1 MDIEDVGGELL
12 EEIITNKNNNK
23 QKQKNIVNKTKKK
36 KVNQNKKEEEKD
48 EKNEKSSSSHNNK
61 RIFVKTFGCSHNASD
76 SEYMIGILAQNGY
89 EIVDNLE
96 DSDLTIINSCTVKSP
111 SQAAFLN
118 TVTKSKQYNKH
129 VVVGG
134 CVPQA
139 ERNLKGLENCSI
151 VGVSQ
156 IDKIDYIVKNT
167 FEGNVVRLLENKT
180 LPSLLLPKIRRNK
193 YIEIIPISQGCL
205 GSCTYCKTKQARGK
219 LISYP
224 IKQIVEACKRAWE
237 NNAKELW
244 VTSEDTAVYGR
255 DIGTNLPTLMIEI
268 LKYVPKDVMI
278 RIGMANPPY
287 ILENVN
293 QMIKVLNHPNV
304 YSFIH
309 IPVQSGSN
317 AVLDKMLREYTIEE
331 FNYLCDRFIE
341 GVPNITIA
349 TDIICGFPSE
359 TRENFEETLNMVE
372 KYKFPVINISQFYP
386 RPGTVAA
393 KWKKIDTKEVHYRS
407 KTLAE
412 LFGSYSN
419 YKHLLNTTQRVWVHD
434 TNEEE
439 KNKEENMMV
448 SHNKSY
454 VKVLIPKDEK
464 LYGKE
469 LIVKIRDVY
478 KWHCVGEIIDRNP
491 EPVVVDY
498 NEYFKDILKQKSIM
512 IENYDNALSHTNN
525 ENGDSYSI
533 HDTFNFIKNK
543 KEENGLRK
551 YKELLN
557 NKKSKFTQIFIINSL
572 NILAFIYL
580 FYSLLKYFKIF

>member
-1 MDIEDVGGELL
+1 MDIEDSGDLIKN
-12 EEIITNKNNNK
+12 IISEKNPKEKKQSKKKLILKNPPKNSPKNNNY
-23 QKQKNIVNKTKKK
+23 
-36 KVNQNKKEEEKD
+36 
-48 EKNEKSSSSHNNK
+48 
-61 RIFVKTFGCSHNASD
+61 RIYIKTFGCSHNASD
-76 SEYMIGILAQNGY
+76 SEYMAGILSSEGY
-89 EIVDNLE
+89 EIVPSLE
-96 DSDLTIINSCTVKSP
+96 SSDLAIINSCTVKSP

-118 TVTKSKQYNKH
+118 SVIKSKSFNKKII
-129 VVVGG
+129 VGG

-156 IDKIDYIVKNT
+156 IDKIDYIVKETLNGNT
-167 FEGNVVRLLENKT
+167 VRLLENKK

-193 YIEIIPISQGCL
+193 FIEIIPISQGCL

-224 IKQIVEACKRAWE
+224 IEHIVQACKNAWE

-244 VTSEDTAVYGR
+244 ITSEDTGVYDR
-255 DIGTNLPTLMIEI
+255 DIGTNLPNLLVEI
-268 LKYVPKDVMI
+268 LKDIPEDVMI

-287 ILENVN
+287 ILEHVN
-293 QMIKVLNHPNV
+293 NMIKILNHPNV

-331 FNYLCDRFIE
+331 FNFLCDKFIE

-349 TDIICGFPSE
+349 TDIICGFPTE
-359 TRENFEETLNMVE
+359 TKENFEETLNLVE

-393 KWKKIDTKEVHYRS
+393 KWKKIDTKEVHNRS

-412 LFGSYSN
+412 LFGSYSH
-419 YKHLLNTTQRVWVHD
+419 YKHLLNTTQRVWIHD
-434 TNEEE
+434 LNEEE

-448 SHNKSY
+448 GHNKSY
-454 VKVLIPKDEK
+454 VKILIPKDEN

-469 LIVKIRDVY
+469 LIVKITQIH
-478 KWHCVGEIIDRNP
+478 KWHCVGEIIDKNP
-491 EPVVVDY
+491 KPLKVDY
-498 NEYFKDILKQKSIM
+498 KEYFKDILRQKDIM
-512 IENYDNALSHTNN
+512 IKNYENKLGRFNN
-525 ENGDSYSI
+525 NINGDSYSI
-533 HDTFNFIKNK
+533 HDTFNNDLNNNNKNK
-543 KEENGLRK
+543 DDSNDLRK
-551 YKELLN
+551 YKDYFERKKKG
-557 NKKSKFTQIFIINSL
+557 NKYNKFLGVIMYIITFFYFVYCFSKTIK
-572 NILAFIYL
+572 
-580 FYSLLKYFKIF
+580 LK

>member
-1 MDIEDVGGELL
+1 MDIEDAGELL
-12 EEIITNKNNNK
+12 ENVISNKNNNDQHQKTQIINKK
-23 QKQKNIVNKTKKK
+23 QKEKEKNSSINEKKK
-36 KVNQNKKEEEKD
+36 IYV
-48 EKNEKSSSSHNNK
+48 
-61 RIFVKTFGCSHNASD
+61 RTFGCSHNASD
-76 SEYMIGILAQNGY
+76 SEYMVGILAKEGY

-111 SQAAFLN
+111 SQAAFINLAL
-118 TVTKSKQYNKH
+118 KSKQKNKH

-156 IDKIDYIVKNT
+156 IDKIDYIVKQT
-167 FEGNVVRLLENKT
+167 FEGNTVRLLENKT

-224 IKQIVEACKRAWE
+224 TKQIVEACKRAWE

-244 VTSEDTAVYGR
+244 ITSEDTGVYGR
-255 DIGTNLPTLMIEI
+255 DIGTNLPNLMVEI

-293 QMIKVLNHPNV
+293 QMIKILNHPNV

-331 FNYLCDRFIE
+331 FNYLCDKFLD

-349 TDIICGFPSE
+349 TDIISGFPTE
-359 TRENFEETLNMVE
+359 KRENFQETLNLVE

-407 KTLAE
+407 KALDE
-412 LFGSYSN
+412 LFNSYSN
-419 YKHLLNTTQRVWVHD
+419 YKHLLNTEQRVWVHD
-434 TNEEE
+434 TNEET
-439 KNKEENMMV
+439 KNKKENMMV
-448 SHNKSY
+448 AHNKSY
-454 VKVLIPKDEK
+454 VKVLIPKDEE

-469 LIVKIRDVY
+469 LLVKIKEVS
-478 KWHCVGEIIDRNP
+478 KWHCVGEIIDKNP
-491 EPVVVDY
+491 KPITVDY
-498 NEYFKDILKQKSIM
+498 NEYFKDILRQKKVM
-512 IENYDNALSHTNN
+512 IQNYENSLSYNN
-525 ENGDSYSI
+525 KENGDSYSI
-533 HDTFNFIKNK
+533 HDTFKVNK
-543 KEENGLRK
+543 KNEEDDLRK
-551 YKELLN
+551 YKQYYEKKNTNNYIEFLLKMFN
-557 NKKSKFTQIFIINSL
+557 IFSVL
-572 NILAFIYL
+572 YFIY
-580 FYSLLKYFKIF
+580 SLIKYFKLF

>member
-1 MDIEDVGGELL
+1 MDIEDAGDLL
-12 EEIITNKNNNK
+12 EDMLPNKSNNK
-23 QKQKNIVNKTKKK
+23 QKPKNQIVKKTKKQNK
-36 KVNQNKKEEEKD
+36 NKKEEL
-48 EKNEKSSSSHNNK
+48 NSTNNNK
-61 RIFVKTFGCSHNASD
+61 KKIFVKTFGCSHNASD
-76 SEYMIGILAQNGY
+76 SEYMLGILSNQGY

-111 SQAAFLN
+111 YQAAFLN
-118 TVTKSKQYNKH
+118 TVIKSKEYNKH

-167 FEGNVVRLLENKT
+167 FEGNTVRLLENKS

-224 IKQIVEACKRAWE
+224 IEQIVKACKRAWE

-244 VTSEDTAVYGR
+244 ITSEDTGVYGR
-255 DIGTNLPTLMIEI
+255 DIGTNLPNLMVEI

-317 AVLDKMLREYTIEE
+317 PVLDKMLREYTIEE
-331 FNYLCDRFIE
+331 FNYLCDKFIE

-349 TDIICGFPSE
+349 TDIICGFPTE
-359 TRENFEETLNMVE
+359 TRENFQETLNMVE

-407 KTLAE
+407 KALAE

-448 SHNKSY
+448 AHNKSY
-454 VKVLIPKDEK
+454 VKILIPKDEK

-469 LIVKIRDVY
+469 LIVKIKETY
-478 KWHCVGEIIDRNP
+478 KWHCVGEIIDKNP
-491 EPVVVDY
+491 EPIVIDY

-512 IENYDNALSHTNN
+512 IQNYENSLNYNN
-525 ENGDSYSI
+525 NKNGDSYSI
-533 HDTFNFIKNK
+533 HDTFNINK
-543 KEENGLRK
+543 KDKEIDDLRK
-551 YKELLN
+551 YKEYFQ
-557 NKKSKFTQIFIINSL
+557 NKKTNKKFIFLVNLINICA
-572 NILAFIYL
+572 ILYLIYT
-580 FYSLLKYFKIF
+580 LLKFFRLF

>member
-1 MDIEDVGGELL
+1 MDIEDAGELL
-12 EEIITNKNNNK
+12 ENVISNKNNNDQHQKTQIINKK
-23 QKQKNIVNKTKKK
+23 QKEREKNSSNNEKKK
-36 KVNQNKKEEEKD
+36 IYV
-48 EKNEKSSSSHNNK
+48 
-61 RIFVKTFGCSHNASD
+61 RTFGCSHNASD
-76 SEYMIGILAQNGY
+76 SEYMVGILAKEGY

-111 SQAAFLN
+111 SQAAFINLAL
-118 TVTKSKQYNKH
+118 KSKQKNKH

-156 IDKIDYIVKNT
+156 IDKIDYIVKQT
-167 FEGNVVRLLENKT
+167 FEGNTVRLLENKT

-224 IKQIVEACKRAWE
+224 TKQIVEACKRAWE

-244 VTSEDTAVYGR
+244 ITSEDTGVYGR
-255 DIGTNLPTLMIEI
+255 DIGTNLPNLMVEI

-293 QMIKVLNHPNV
+293 QMIKILNHPNV

-331 FNYLCDRFIE
+331 FNYLCDKFLD

-349 TDIICGFPSE
+349 TDIICGFPTE
-359 TRENFEETLNMVE
+359 KRENFQETLNLVE

-407 KTLAE
+407 KALDE
-412 LFGSYSN
+412 LFNSYSN
-419 YKHLLNTTQRVWVHD
+419 YKHLLNTEQRVWVHD
-434 TNEEE
+434 TNEEA
-439 KNKEENMMV
+439 KNKKENMMV
-448 SHNKSY
+448 AHNKSY
-454 VKVLIPKDEK
+454 VKVLIPKDEE

-469 LIVKIRDVY
+469 LLVKIKEVS
-478 KWHCVGEIIDRNP
+478 KWHCVGEIIDKNP
-491 EPVVVDY
+491 KPITVDY
-498 NEYFKDILKQKSIM
+498 NEYFKDILRQKKVM
-512 IENYDNALSHTNN
+512 IQNYENSLSYNN
-525 ENGDSYSI
+525 KENGDSYSI
-533 HDTFNFIKNK
+533 HDTFNINKISNK
-543 KEENGLRK
+543 KNEEDDLRK
-551 YKELLN
+551 YKQYYEKKNTNNYIEFLLKMFN
-557 NKKSKFTQIFIINSL
+557 IFSVL
-572 NILAFIYL
+572 YFIY
-580 FYSLLKYFKIF
+580 SLIKYFKLF

>member
-1 MDIEDVGGELL
+1 MDIEDAGDLL
-12 EEIITNKNNNK
+12 EDMLPNKSNNK
-23 QKQKNIVNKTKKK
+23 QKPKNQIVKKIKKQNK
-36 KVNQNKKEEEKD
+36 NKKEEL
-48 EKNEKSSSSHNNK
+48 NSTNNNK
-61 RIFVKTFGCSHNASD
+61 KKIFVKTFGCSHNASD
-76 SEYMIGILAQNGY
+76 SEYMIGILSKEGY

-118 TVTKSKQYNKH
+118 TVIKSKEYNKH

-167 FEGNVVRLLENKT
+167 FEGNTVRLLENKS

-224 IKQIVEACKRAWE
+224 IEQIVKACKRAWE

-244 VTSEDTAVYGR
+244 ITSEDTGVYGR
-255 DIGTNLPTLMIEI
+255 DIGTNLPNLMVEI

-317 AVLDKMLREYTIEE
+317 PVLDKMLREYTIEE
-331 FNYLCDRFIE
+331 FNYLCDKFIE

-349 TDIICGFPSE
+349 TDIICGFPTE
-359 TRENFEETLNMVE
+359 TRENFQETLNMVE

-407 KTLAE
+407 KALAE

-448 SHNKSY
+448 AHNKSY
-454 VKVLIPKDEK
+454 VKILIPKDEK

-469 LIVKIRDVY
+469 LIVKIKETY
-478 KWHCVGEIIDRNP
+478 KWHCVGEIIDKNP
-491 EPVVVDY
+491 EPIVIDY

-512 IENYDNALSHTNN
+512 IQNYENSLNYNN
-525 ENGDSYSI
+525 NKNGDSYSI
-533 HDTFNFIKNK
+533 HDTFNINK
-543 KEENGLRK
+543 KDKEIDDLRK
-551 YKELLN
+551 YKEYFQ
-557 NKKSKFTQIFIINSL
+557 NKKTNKKFNFLVNLINICA
-572 NILAFIYL
+572 ILYLIYT
-580 FYSLLKYFKIF
+580 LLKFFRLF

>member
-1 MDIEDVGGELL
+1 MDIEDAGELL
-12 EEIITNKNNNK
+12 ENVISNKNNNDQHQKTQIINKK
-23 QKQKNIVNKTKKK
+23 QKEKNSSINEKKK
-36 KVNQNKKEEEKD
+36 IYV
-48 EKNEKSSSSHNNK
+48 
-61 RIFVKTFGCSHNASD
+61 RTFGCSHNASD
-76 SEYMIGILAQNGY
+76 SEYMVGILAKEGY

-111 SQAAFLN
+111 SQAAFINLAL
-118 TVTKSKQYNKH
+118 KSKQKNKH

-156 IDKIDYIVKNT
+156 IDKIDYIVKQT
-167 FEGNVVRLLENKT
+167 FEGNTVRLLENKT

-224 IKQIVEACKRAWE
+224 TKQIVEACKRAWE

-244 VTSEDTAVYGR
+244 ITSEDTGVYGR
-255 DIGTNLPTLMIEI
+255 DIGTNLPNLMVEI

-293 QMIKVLNHPNV
+293 QMIKILNHPNV

-331 FNYLCDRFIE
+331 FNYLCDKFLD

-349 TDIICGFPSE
+349 TDIICGFPTE
-359 TRENFEETLNMVE
+359 KRENFQETLNLVE

-407 KTLAE
+407 KALDE
-412 LFGSYSN
+412 LFNSYSN
-419 YKHLLNTTQRVWVHD
+419 YKHLLNTEQRVWVHD
-434 TNEEE
+434 TNEEA
-439 KNKEENMMV
+439 KNKKENMMV
-448 SHNKSY
+448 AHNKSY
-454 VKVLIPKDEK
+454 VKVLIPKDEE

-469 LIVKIRDVY
+469 LLVKIKEVS
-478 KWHCVGEIIDRNP
+478 KWHCVGEIIDKNP
-491 EPVVVDY
+491 KPITVDY
-498 NEYFKDILKQKSIM
+498 NEYFKDILRQKKVM
-512 IENYDNALSHTNN
+512 IQNYENSLSYNN
-525 ENGDSYSI
+525 KENGDSYSI
-533 HDTFNFIKNK
+533 HDTFKVNK
-543 KEENGLRK
+543 KNEEDDLRK
-551 YKELLN
+551 YKQYYEKKNTNNYIEFLLKMFN
-557 NKKSKFTQIFIINSL
+557 IFSVL
-572 NILAFIYL
+572 YFIY
-580 FYSLLKYFKIF
+580 SLIKYFKLF

>member
-1 MDIEDVGGELL
+1 MDIEDSGELL
-12 EEIITNKNNNK
+12 EDMISNK
-23 QKQKNIVNKTKKK
+23 KNIKKHSKSQILKKVKKGKNVKNEELETTNHKKK
-36 KVNQNKKEEEKD
+36 
-48 EKNEKSSSSHNNK
+48 
-61 RIFVKTFGCSHNASD
+61 IFVKTFGCSHNASD
-76 SEYMIGILAQNGY
+76 SEYMIGILSKEGY

-118 TVTKSKQYNKH
+118 SVIKSKEYNKH

-167 FEGNVVRLLENKT
+167 FEGNIVRLLENKT

-193 YIEIIPISQGCL
+193 FIEIIPISQGCL

-224 IKQIVEACKRAWE
+224 TKQIVEACKRAWN

-244 VTSEDTAVYGR
+244 ITSEDTGVYGR
-255 DIGTNLPTLMIEI
+255 DIGTNLPNLMVEI
-268 LKYVPKDVMI
+268 LKWVPKDVMI

-331 FNYLCDRFIE
+331 FNYLCDKFIE

-349 TDIICGFPSE
+349 TDIICGFPTE
-359 TRENFEETLNMVE
+359 TRENFEDTLNMVE

-407 KTLAE
+407 KALAE

-419 YKHLLNTTQRVWVHD
+419 YKHLLDTTQRVWVHD
-434 TNEEE
+434 TNEEA

-448 SHNKSY
+448 AHNKSY
-454 VKVLIPKDEK
+454 VKILIPKDEK

-469 LIVKIRDVY
+469 LIVKIKEVY
-478 KWHCVGEIIDRNP
+478 KWHCVGEIIDKNP
-491 EPVVVDY
+491 EPITVDY
-498 NEYFKDILKQKSIM
+498 NEYFKDILRQKSIM
-512 IENYDNALSHTNN
+512 IQNYENVLNYNNN

-533 HDTFNFIKNK
+533 HDTFNINKKNK
-543 KEENGLRK
+543 EIDDLRK
-551 YKELLN
+551 YKEYFQ
-557 NKKSKFTQIFIINSL
+557 NKKSNKAFDLLVNLF
-572 NILAFIYL
+572 NICAILYL
-580 FYSLLKYFKIF
+580 IYSLLKFFQLF

>member
-1 MDIEDVGGELL
+1 MDIEDAGELL
-12 EEIITNKNNNK
+12 ENVISNKNNNDQHQKTQIINKK
-23 QKQKNIVNKTKKK
+23 QKEREKNSSNNEKKK
-36 KVNQNKKEEEKD
+36 IYV
-48 EKNEKSSSSHNNK
+48 
-61 RIFVKTFGCSHNASD
+61 RTFGCSHNASD
-76 SEYMIGILAQNGY
+76 SEYMVGILAKEGY

-111 SQAAFLN
+111 SQAAFINLAL
-118 TVTKSKQYNKH
+118 KSKQKNKH

-156 IDKIDYIVKNT
+156 IDKIDYIVKQT
-167 FEGNVVRLLENKT
+167 FEGNTVRLLENKT

-224 IKQIVEACKRAWE
+224 TKQIVEACKRAWE

-244 VTSEDTAVYGR
+244 ITSEDTGVYGR
-255 DIGTNLPTLMIEI
+255 DIGTNLPNLMVEI

-293 QMIKVLNHPNV
+293 QMIKILNHPNV

-331 FNYLCDRFIE
+331 FNYLCDKFLD

-349 TDIICGFPSE
+349 TDIICGFPTE
-359 TRENFEETLNMVE
+359 KRENFQETLNLVE

-407 KTLAE
+407 KALDE
-412 LFGSYSN
+412 LFNSYSN
-419 YKHLLNTTQRVWVHD
+419 YKHLLNTEQRVWVHD
-434 TNEEE
+434 TNEEA
-439 KNKEENMMV
+439 KNKKENMMV
-448 SHNKSY
+448 AHNKSY
-454 VKVLIPKDEK
+454 VKVLIPKDEE
-464 LYGKE
+464 LFGKE
-469 LIVKIRDVY
+469 LLVKIKEVS
-478 KWHCVGEIIDRNP
+478 KWHCVGEIIDKNP
-491 EPVVVDY
+491 KPITVDY
-498 NEYFKDILKQKSIM
+498 NEYFKDILRQKKVM
-512 IENYDNALSHTNN
+512 IQNYENSLSYNN
-525 ENGDSYSI
+525 KENGDSYSI
-533 HDTFNFIKNK
+533 HDTFKVNK
-543 KEENGLRK
+543 KNEEDDLRK
-551 YKELLN
+551 YKQYYEKKNTNNYIEFLLKMFN
-557 NKKSKFTQIFIINSL
+557 IFSVL
-572 NILAFIYL
+572 YFIY
-580 FYSLLKYFKIF
+580 SLIKYFKLF

>member
-1 MDIEDVGGELL
+1 MDIEDSGDLIKN
-12 EEIITNKNNNK
+12 IISEKNPKEKKQSKKILILKNPPKNSSKNNNY
-23 QKQKNIVNKTKKK
+23 
-36 KVNQNKKEEEKD
+36 
-48 EKNEKSSSSHNNK
+48 
-61 RIFVKTFGCSHNASD
+61 RIYIKTFGCSHNASD
-76 SEYMIGILAQNGY
+76 SEYMAGILSSEGY
-89 EIVDNLE
+89 EIVPSLE
-96 DSDLTIINSCTVKSP
+96 SSDLAIINSCTVKSP

-118 TVTKSKQYNKH
+118 SVIKSKSFNKKII
-129 VVVGG
+129 VGG

-156 IDKIDYIVKNT
+156 IDKIDYIVKETLQGNT
-167 FEGNVVRLLENKT
+167 VRLLENKK

-193 YIEIIPISQGCL
+193 FIEIIPISQGCL

-224 IKQIVEACKRAWE
+224 IEHIVQACKNAWE

-244 VTSEDTAVYGR
+244 ITSEDTGVYGR
-255 DIGTNLPTLMIEI
+255 DIGTNLPNLLVEI
-268 LKYVPKDVMI
+268 LKDIPEDVMI

-287 ILENVN
+287 ILEHVN
-293 QMIKVLNHPNV
+293 NMIKILNHPNV

-331 FNYLCDRFIE
+331 FNFLCDKFIE

-349 TDIICGFPSE
+349 TDIICGFPTE
-359 TRENFEETLNMVE
+359 TKENFEETLNLVE

-393 KWKKIDTKEVHYRS
+393 KWKKIDTKEVHNRS

-412 LFGSYSN
+412 LFGSYSH
-419 YKHLLNTTQRVWVHD
+419 YKHLLNTTQRVWIHD
-434 TNEEE
+434 LNEEE

-448 SHNKSY
+448 GHNKSY
-454 VKVLIPKDEK
+454 VKILIPKDEN

-469 LIVKIRDVY
+469 LIVKITQIH
-478 KWHCVGEIIDRNP
+478 KWHCVGEIIDKNP
-491 EPVVVDY
+491 KPLKVDY
-498 NEYFKDILKQKSIM
+498 KEYFKDILRQKDIM
-512 IENYDNALSHTNN
+512 IKNYENKLGRFNN
-525 ENGDSYSI
+525 NINGDSYSI
-533 HDTFNFIKNK
+533 HDTFNNDLNNNNNNKNK
-543 KEENGLRK
+543 DDSNDLRK
-551 YKELLN
+551 YKDYFERKKKG
-557 NKKSKFTQIFIINSL
+557 NKYNKFFGVIMYIITFFYFVYCFSKTIK
-572 NILAFIYL
+572 
-580 FYSLLKYFKIF
+580 LK

>member
-1 MDIEDVGGELL
+1 MDIEDAGELL
-12 EEIITNKNNNK
+12 ENVISNKNNNDQHQKTQIINKK
-23 QKQKNIVNKTKKK
+23 QKEKEKNSSINEKKK
-36 KVNQNKKEEEKD
+36 IYV
-48 EKNEKSSSSHNNK
+48 
-61 RIFVKTFGCSHNASD
+61 RTFGCSHNASD
-76 SEYMIGILAQNGY
+76 SEYMVGILAKEGY

-111 SQAAFLN
+111 SQAAFINLAL
-118 TVTKSKQYNKH
+118 KSKQKNKH

-156 IDKIDYIVKNT
+156 IDKIDYIVKQT
-167 FEGNVVRLLENKT
+167 FEGNTVRLLENKT

-224 IKQIVEACKRAWE
+224 TKQIVEACKRAWE

-244 VTSEDTAVYGR
+244 ITSEDTGVYGR
-255 DIGTNLPTLMIEI
+255 DIGTNLPNLMVEI

-293 QMIKVLNHPNV
+293 QMIKILNHPNV

-331 FNYLCDRFIE
+331 FNYLCDKFLD

-349 TDIICGFPSE
+349 TDIICGFPTE
-359 TRENFEETLNMVE
+359 KRENFQETLNLVE

-407 KTLAE
+407 KALDE
-412 LFGSYSN
+412 LFNSYSN
-419 YKHLLNTTQRVWVHD
+419 YKHLLNTEQRVWVHD
-434 TNEEE
+434 TNEEA
-439 KNKEENMMV
+439 KNKKENMMV
-448 SHNKSY
+448 AHNKSY
-454 VKVLIPKDEK
+454 VKVLIPKDEE

-469 LIVKIRDVY
+469 LLVKIKEVS
-478 KWHCVGEIIDRNP
+478 KWHCVGEIIDKNP
-491 EPVVVDY
+491 KPITVDY
-498 NEYFKDILKQKSIM
+498 NEYFKDILRQKKVM
-512 IENYDNALSHTNN
+512 IQNYENSLSYNN
-525 ENGDSYSI
+525 KENGDSYSI
-533 HDTFNFIKNK
+533 HDTFKVNK
-543 KEENGLRK
+543 KNEEDDLRK
-551 YKELLN
+551 YKQYYEKKNTNNYIEFLLKMFN
-557 NKKSKFTQIFIINSL
+557 IFSVL
-572 NILAFIYL
+572 YFIY
-580 FYSLLKYFKIF
+580 SLIKYFKLF

>member
-1 MDIEDVGGELL
+1 MDIEDAGELL
-12 EEIITNKNNNK
+12 ENVISNKNNNDQHQKTQIINKK
-23 QKQKNIVNKTKKK
+23 QKEREKNSSNNEKKK
-36 KVNQNKKEEEKD
+36 IYV
-48 EKNEKSSSSHNNK
+48 
-61 RIFVKTFGCSHNASD
+61 RTFGCSHNASD
-76 SEYMIGILAQNGY
+76 SEYMVGILAKEGY

-111 SQAAFLN
+111 SQAAFINLAL
-118 TVTKSKQYNKH
+118 KSKQKNKH

-156 IDKIDYIVKNT
+156 IDKIDYIVKQT
-167 FEGNVVRLLENKT
+167 FEGNTVRLLENKT

-224 IKQIVEACKRAWE
+224 TKQIVEACKRAWE

-244 VTSEDTAVYGR
+244 ITSEDTGVYGR
-255 DIGTNLPTLMIEI
+255 DIGTNLPNLMVEI

-293 QMIKVLNHPNV
+293 QMIKILNHPNV

-331 FNYLCDRFIE
+331 FNYLCDKFLD

-349 TDIICGFPSE
+349 TDIICGFPTE
-359 TRENFEETLNMVE
+359 KRENFQETLNLVE

-407 KTLAE
+407 KALDE
-412 LFGSYSN
+412 LFNSYSN
-419 YKHLLNTTQRVWVHD
+419 YKHLLNTEQRVWVHD
-434 TNEEE
+434 TNEET
-439 KNKEENMMV
+439 KNKKENMMV
-448 SHNKSY
+448 AHNKSY
-454 VKVLIPKDEK
+454 VKVLIPKDEE
-464 LYGKE
+464 LFGKE
-469 LIVKIRDVY
+469 LLVKIKEVS
-478 KWHCVGEIIDRNP
+478 KWHCVGEIIDKNP
-491 EPVVVDY
+491 KPITVDY
-498 NEYFKDILKQKSIM
+498 NEYFKDILRQKKVM
-512 IENYDNALSHTNN
+512 IQNYENSLSYNN
-525 ENGDSYSI
+525 KENGDSYSI
-533 HDTFNFIKNK
+533 HDTFKVNK
-543 KEENGLRK
+543 KNEEDDLRK
-551 YKELLN
+551 YKQYYEKKNTNNYIEFLLKMFN
-557 NKKSKFTQIFIINSL
+557 IFSVL
-572 NILAFIYL
+572 YFIY
-580 FYSLLKYFKIF
+580 SLIKYFKLF

>member
-1 MDIEDVGGELL
+1 MDIEDTGDLIQNIISEKTQENPGKKRQ
-12 EEIITNKNNNK
+12 IITK
-23 QKQKNIVNKTKKK
+23 NKTKP
-36 KVNQNKKEEEKD
+36 
-48 EKNEKSSSSHNNK
+48 EKNTSKKNH
-61 RIFVKTFGCSHNASD
+61 RIYIKTFGCSHNASD
-76 SEYMIGILAQNGY
+76 SEYMAGILSSQGY
-89 EIVDNLE
+89 EIVPSLE
-96 DSDLTIINSCTVKSP
+96 LSDLTIINSCTVKSP

-118 TVTKSKQYNKH
+118 SVIKSKNFNKKLI
-129 VVVGG
+129 VGG

-139 ERNLKGLENCSI
+139 ERNLPGLENVSI

-156 IDKIDYIVKNT
+156 IDKIDYIVEKT
-167 FEGNVVRLLENKT
+167 LEGNVVRFLSNKS

-224 IKQIVEACKRAWE
+224 IPHIVQACKHAWE

-244 VTSEDTAVYGR
+244 ITSEDTGVYGR
-255 DIGTNLPTLMIEI
+255 DIGTNLPNLLIEI
-268 LKYVPKDVMI
+268 LKEIPSDVMI

-293 QMIKVLNHPNV
+293 NMIKVLNHPNV

-331 FNYLCDRFIE
+331 FSFLCDKFIE

-349 TDIICGFPSE
+349 TDIICGFPTE
-359 TRENFEETLNMVE
+359 TKENFEETLNLVE

-393 KWKKIDTKEVHYRS
+393 KWKKIDTKEVHNRS
-407 KTLAE
+407 KALAE
-412 LFGSYSN
+412 LFGSYSH
-419 YKHLLNTTQRVWVHD
+419 YKHLLNTIQRVWVHD
-434 TNEEE
+434 INEEE

-448 SHNKSY
+448 AHNKSY
-454 VKVLIPKDEK
+454 VKILVPKDES

-469 LIVKIRDVY
+469 LIVKITQIH
-478 KWHCVGEIIDRNP
+478 KWHCVGEIVDKNP
-491 EPVVVDY
+491 TPVKVNY
-498 NEYFKDILKQKSIM
+498 EEYFKDILRQKEIM
-512 IENYDNALSHTNN
+512 IKNYDDSGRLNN
-525 ENGDSYSI
+525 INGDTYSI
-533 HDTFNFIKNK
+533 HDTFKKKIINKNK
-543 KEENGLRK
+543 DEDNDLRK
-551 YKELLN
+551 YKYYLE
-557 NKKSKFTQIFIINSL
+557 NKGGKKMKLIGAIMYTGTIFYFVFTILKLFKFI
-572 NILAFIYL
+572 
-580 FYSLLKYFKIF
+580 

>member
-1 MDIEDVGGELL
+1 MDIEDGGELL
-12 EEIITNKNNNK
+12 EDLISNKNNNK
-23 QKQKNIVNKTKKK
+23 KSKKNQIVNKSKKQNKNKAEQDNDSSNKKK
-36 KVNQNKKEEEKD
+36 
-48 EKNEKSSSSHNNK
+48 
-61 RIFVKTFGCSHNASD
+61 IFIKTFGCSHNASD
-76 SEYMIGILAQNGY
+76 SEYMMGILEKEGY

-118 TVTKSKQYNKH
+118 SVIKSKNNNKK

-156 IDKIDYIVKNT
+156 INNIDYIVKNT
-167 FEGNVVRLLENKT
+167 LEGNTVRLLENKT
-180 LPSLLLPKIRRNK
+180 LPSLLLPKMRRNK

-244 VTSEDTAVYGR
+244 VTSEDTGVYGR
-255 DIGTNLPTLMIEI
+255 DIGTNLPNLMVEI
-268 LKYVPKDVMI
+268 LKNIPKDVMI

-317 AVLDKMLREYTIEE
+317 AVLDKMLREYTVEE
-331 FNYLCDRFIE
+331 FNYLCDKFIE

-349 TDIICGFPSE
+349 TDIICGFPTE

-407 KTLAE
+407 KALAE

-434 TNEEE
+434 TIEEQ
-439 KNKEENMMV
+439 KNIEENMMV

-454 VKVLIPKDEK
+454 VKVLIPKDES

-469 LIVKIRDVY
+469 LIVKIKEVF
-478 KWHCVGEIIDRNP
+478 KWHCVGEIIDKNP
-491 EPVVVDY
+491 EPLTIDY
-498 NEYFKDILKQKSIM
+498 NEYFKDILRQKSIM
-512 IENYDNALSHTNN
+512 IQNYEDGLSYNNN

-533 HDTFNFIKNK
+533 HDTFNINKNK
-543 KEENGLRK
+543 KVNETENLKK
-551 YKELLN
+551 YKDYFDSKNTRNNMSFLLLLLN
-557 NKKSKFTQIFIINSL
+557 IFSVL
-572 NILAFIYL
+572 YL
-580 FYSLLKYFKIF
+580 SYSLIKFFKLR

>member
-1 MDIEDVGGELL
+1 MDIEDAGDLL
-12 EEIITNKNNNK
+12 EDMLPNKSNNK
-23 QKQKNIVNKTKKK
+23 QKPKNQIVKKIKKQNK
-36 KVNQNKKEEEKD
+36 NKKEEL
-48 EKNEKSSSSHNNK
+48 NSTNNNK
-61 RIFVKTFGCSHNASD
+61 KKIFVKTFGCSHNASD
-76 SEYMIGILAQNGY
+76 SEYMIGILSKEGY

-118 TVTKSKQYNKH
+118 TVIKSKEYNKH

-167 FEGNVVRLLENKT
+167 FEGNTVRLLENKS

-205 GSCTYCKTKQARGK
+205 GICTYCKTKQARGK

-224 IKQIVEACKRAWE
+224 IEQIVKACKRAWE

-244 VTSEDTAVYGR
+244 ITSEDTGVYGR
-255 DIGTNLPTLMIEI
+255 DIGTNLPNLMVEI

-317 AVLDKMLREYTIEE
+317 PVLDKMLREYTIEE
-331 FNYLCDRFIE
+331 FNYLCDKFIE

-349 TDIICGFPSE
+349 TDIICGFPTE
-359 TRENFEETLNMVE
+359 TRENFQETLNMVE

-407 KTLAE
+407 KALAE

-448 SHNKSY
+448 AHNKSY
-454 VKVLIPKDEK
+454 VKILIPKDEK

-469 LIVKIRDVY
+469 LIVKIKETY
-478 KWHCVGEIIDRNP
+478 KWHCVGEIIDKNP
-491 EPVVVDY
+491 EPIVIDY

-512 IENYDNALSHTNN
+512 IQNYENSLNYNN
-525 ENGDSYSI
+525 NKNGDSYSI
-533 HDTFNFIKNK
+533 HDTFNINK
-543 KEENGLRK
+543 KDKEIDDLRK
-551 YKELLN
+551 YKEYFQ
-557 NKKSKFTQIFIINSL
+557 NKKTNKKFNFLVNLINICA
-572 NILAFIYL
+572 ILYLIYT
-580 FYSLLKYFKIF
+580 LLKFFRLF

>member
-1 MDIEDVGGELL
+1 MDIEDAGDLL
-12 EEIITNKNNNK
+12 EDMLPNKSNNK
-23 QKQKNIVNKTKKK
+23 QKPKNQIVKKTKKQNK
-36 KVNQNKKEEEKD
+36 NKKEEL
-48 EKNEKSSSSHNNK
+48 NSTNNNK
-61 RIFVKTFGCSHNASD
+61 KKIFVKTFGCSHNASD
-76 SEYMIGILAQNGY
+76 SEYMIGILSKEGY

-118 TVTKSKQYNKH
+118 TVIKSKEYNKH

-167 FEGNVVRLLENKT
+167 FEGNTVRLLENKS

-224 IKQIVEACKRAWE
+224 IEQIVKACKRAWE

-244 VTSEDTAVYGR
+244 ITSEDTGVYGR
-255 DIGTNLPTLMIEI
+255 DIGTNLPNLMVEI

-317 AVLDKMLREYTIEE
+317 PVLDKMLREYTIEE
-331 FNYLCDRFIE
+331 FNYLCDKFIE

-349 TDIICGFPSE
+349 TDIICGFPTE
-359 TRENFEETLNMVE
+359 TRENFQETLNMVE

-407 KTLAE
+407 KALAE

-439 KNKEENMMV
+439 KNKEENIMV
-448 SHNKSY
+448 AHNKSY
-454 VKVLIPKDEK
+454 VKILIPKDEK

-469 LIVKIRDVY
+469 LIVKIKETY
-478 KWHCVGEIIDRNP
+478 KWHCVGEIIDKNP
-491 EPVVVDY
+491 EPIVIDY

-512 IENYDNALSHTNN
+512 IQNYENSLNYNN
-525 ENGDSYSI
+525 NKNGDSYSI
-533 HDTFNFIKNK
+533 HDTFNINK
-543 KEENGLRK
+543 KDKEIDDLRK
-551 YKELLN
+551 YKEYFQ
-557 NKKSKFTQIFIINSL
+557 NKKTNKKFIFLVNLINICA
-572 NILAFIYL
+572 ILYLIYN
-580 FYSLLKYFKIF
+580 LLKLFRLF

>member
-1 MDIEDVGGELL
+1 MDIEDTGELL
-12 EEIITNKNNNK
+12 EDIVTNKSNNKKKHEIKKVNKTNK
-23 QKQKNIVNKTKKK
+23 QKKNKN
-36 KVNQNKKEEEKD
+36 EEEKLSP
-48 EKNEKSSSSHNNK
+48 EHNK
-61 RIFVKTFGCSHNASD
+61 KIFVKTFGCSHNASD
-76 SEYMIGILAQNGY
+76 SEYMIGILSKEGY

-118 TVTKSKQYNKH
+118 TVLKSKEFNKH

-167 FEGNVVRLLENKT
+167 FEGNTVRLLENKT

-224 IKQIVEACKRAWE
+224 VKQIVEACKRAWE
-237 NNAKELW
+237 NNSKELW
-244 VTSEDTAVYGR
+244 VTSEDTGVYGR
-255 DIGTNLPTLMIEI
+255 DIGTNLPNLMVEI

-331 FNYLCDRFIE
+331 FNYLCDKFIE

-349 TDIICGFPSE
+349 TDIICGFPTE

-407 KTLAE
+407 KKLAE
-412 LFGSYSN
+412 LFKSYSN

-448 SHNKSY
+448 AHNKSY
-454 VKVLIPKDEK
+454 VKILIPKDET

-469 LIVKIRDVY
+469 LIVKIKEVL
-478 KWHCVGEIIDRNP
+478 KWHCVGEIIEKNP
-491 EPVVVDY
+491 EPITVDY
-498 NEYFKDILKQKSIM
+498 NEYFKDILRQKSIM
-512 IENYDNALSHTNN
+512 IENYENGLIYNNN

-533 HDTFNFIKNK
+533 HDTFKIKKRNK
-543 KEENGLRK
+543 DEDGLKK
-551 YKELLN
+551 YKEFFENKKNKNNMKYLLN
-557 NKKSKFTQIFIINSL
+557 LFNSFS
-572 NILAFIYL
+572 ILYFIY
-580 FYSLLKYFKIF
+580 SLIKYFKLF